1 MWGWYSS
8 RGINASRVRKVICP
22 SGNARRI
29 VSIGDVART
38 ISPME
43 LKRMARI
50 LRAGAMVYL
59 ARRVLK
65 ATRSVRD
72 CLTGESG

>member
-8 RGINASRVRKVICP
+8 RGATAPRVRKVICP

-29 VSIGDVART
+29 VPSGDVART

-65 ATRSVRD
+65 ATRAARD